1 MTSIFFLAETI
12 QCKQLD
18 EFIRKTKNFFST
30 FLCIFQIYI
39 KFWTFSTI
47 DDFLSLYFS
56 EVTGPKNVVR

>member
-18 EFIRKTKNFFST
+18 EFIRKTKNFFLI

-39 KFWTFSTI
+39 KFWTFWET
-47 DDFLSLYFS
+47 DHLHSLYFS
-56 EVTGPKNVVR
+56 EVTDHEKRG